1 MPPPIALFRFWFT
14 GGEESEVSDA
24 RDGCAAA
31 DETEA
36 EDVDFGTEEVLLG
49 RGMAVDSVMF
59 AFARAR
65 VSLNMS
71 AAFTSR

>member
-1 MPPPIALFRFWFT
+1 LFRFGFSA
-14 GGEESEVSDA
+14 GGESEVSDA

-31 DETEA
+31 DETEP
-36 EDVDFGTEEVLLG
+36 EDVGFAAEEEVLLG
-49 RGMAVDSVMF
+49 RERAVDSVMF

-71 AAFTSR
+71 AASTSW